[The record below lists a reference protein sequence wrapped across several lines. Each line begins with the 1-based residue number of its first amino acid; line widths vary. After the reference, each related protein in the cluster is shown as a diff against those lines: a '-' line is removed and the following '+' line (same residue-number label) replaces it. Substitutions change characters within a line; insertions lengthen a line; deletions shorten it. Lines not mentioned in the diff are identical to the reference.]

1 MRNNHSSAAMSYRN
15 VVACNASSVMPRQ
28 SVISTAPRVCII
40 AVAMPS
46 PIAVVVVATPQS
58 PVVVTPVP
66 PPAVG
71 ECREAI
77 QVESVVV
84 DIPEPRIGKC
94 QDIKIQLRSVRNCV
108 SRISVSYYLACILVV
123 VCRAVESVNP
133 AAVGLKVRLR
143 HVLVTQRIVE
153 RLIAAYIS
161 SSTSVFVELPD
172 SVTHSRLFDR
182 LWSLHRRLNRLL

>member
-15 VVACNASSVMPRQ
+15 VVTCNASSVMPRQ

-94 QDIKIQLRSVRNCV
+94 QYIKIGIFVHPQRPVH
-108 SRISVSYYLACILVV
+108 
-123 VCRAVESVNP
+123 
-133 AAVGLKVRLR
+133 AVGN
-143 HVLVTQRIVE
+143 
-153 RLIAAYIS
+153 
-161 SSTSVFVELPD
+161 
-172 SVTHSRLFDR
+172 THQPQHLTRSRLPCR
-182 LWSLHRRLNRLL
+182 GIR